1 MEHRIN
7 YDAISEGVFAF
18 IATYPD
24 EAALDARSPL
34 KAPRGAHAVL
44 WVDDFYRGVD
54 VARDSFE
61 SIVGRWRSM
70 RTKEI
75 NEPSRAQA
83 VSAKLD
89 KVVVETRALVE
100 SLLTH
105 LGATVEPGHG
115 ARFRILLNRHEFFV
129 HHPHHGNEFAKQE
142 IKHLR
147 ECLAGAG
154 VSLSKY
160 DEERK

>member
-1 MEHRIN
+1 MEHKVN

-34 KAPRGAHAVL
+34 KAPRGTHAVL

-54 VARDSFE
+54 VARESFE

-89 KVVVETRALVE
+89 KVVVATRALVE

-105 LGATVEPGHG
+105 GEVLDEIREEADGDLADVLANALNNIAMSGDADRWDEHGRETDPEIVHDDATP
-115 ARFRILLNRHEFFV
+115 A
-129 HHPHHGNEFAKQE
+129 
-142 IKHLR
+142 
-147 ECLAGAG
+147 
-154 VSLSKY
+154 
-160 DEERK
+160 

>member
-1 MEHRIN
+1 M
-7 YDAISEGVFAF
+7 
-18 IATYPD
+18 
-24 EAALDARSPL
+24 
-34 KAPRGAHAVL
+34 
-44 WVDDFYRGVD
+44 
-54 VARDSFE
+54 
-61 SIVGRWRSM
+61 
-70 RTKEI
+70 
-75 NEPSRAQA
+75 
-83 VSAKLD
+83 AKLRVHELA
-89 KVVVETRALVE
+89 KELGVSSK
-100 SLLTH
+100 SLLAH